1 MRPVI
6 RDVPTVPRGAERTL
20 EAAEIGLVPPAE
32 FEANHWASQPAKH
45 YPQNPVLTEVG
56 SN

>member
-6 RDVPTVPRGAERTL
+6 RDGATLPRGAGRTL
-20 EAAEIGLVPPAE
+20 EAAEIGPVPLSE

-45 YPQNPVLTEVG
+45 YPQNPVLTEV
-56 SN
+56 